1 MKKTKLIA
9 KFLMFFLLFSGIGY
23 AQKTIQGTIKDQN
36 GNPLIGVTVIE
47 QGTNNGKVSDFDGNF
62 SIEVLDDNAILGIT
76 YIGFVGQNI
85 AVGSNSTI
93 NVSLAESLERLDEVV
108 VTALGFEVSSDKL
121 GYATSVVS
129 NETITEAKETSLIN
143 SLSGKTAG
151 VRISRN
157 SGDPGDGAYIQVRG
171 MSSIQRDSQPLIVI
185 DGIPMSNDVRGDSY
199 DFAQQSRLNDL
210 NPNDIESISV
220 LKGASAAAL
229 WGTQAIGGVLQIT
242 TKSGKFNQKMRVNVT
257 TTYSSDVINVKYPL
271 QDTYG
276 RGSGGVFKRMDRR
289 AWGDKISLRSGA
301 ADAVDTSGK
310 YFIDQDG
317 VTHYPIV
324 TKNSTQLYDE
334 SNFDKV
340 FQNGHFLENNVS
352 ISAGNKNSSIYFSF
366 SDFNQEG
373 IVKNSDYRRST
384 VSVKAKHKLSE
395 KSMLDAS
402 FKYMK
407 TGSNRIRRGVSNNG
421 LYLGLLRTPADFDI
435 SGYKGDYYS
444 SGTAAPITG
453 RQRTYRRP
461 MADSWSAVYNNPLW
475 TINEQENQSTVDRFI
490 ASVNLNVKP
499 LEWLELIARAGVDR
513 FLERGHQF
521 YSPGSSSAF
530 VNGTQIKDFA
540 TNSIINADFIAK
552 ASKTF
557 NEDFSGDILVGF
569 NFNQKETVVEGNTI
583 NNFILYTDTE
593 DDILDVDN
601 ASPENRSVRST
612 FGNERTVAGYTSA
625 NFSAY
630 GQLFINATMRSEW
643 ASTFGLNSNKPFYF
657 PSASVAWQFSQLN
670 ILPEELL
677 SFGKLRFSYAEVGVQ
692 PTRYNTFAE
701 YVSPNYGD
709 SLGGSLSTGLFG
721 GGGFTPDN
729 SLGNPSLKPE
739 RKKEFEI
746 GTDLRFLDD
755 KLKFSATYY
764 SNKISDILINFPL
777 APTRGYTQ
785 LYGNAASMKN
795 DGVELELGS
804 NIYRDSNWNVN
815 MSLLYSKNKNEV
827 TDLLEGVESIRLA
840 TGLGGVHNRAM
851 LGQQHG
857 ILWGD
862 KTLRDASGKIE
873 TDANGFPRKN
883 PIQGMIGDPNPDWQ
897 GSAIGSVSYKNFSL
911 SVLLETSQ
919 GGDIFGG
926 TKSVLSDFGRWG
938 SQVNEVTATQDLKTF
953 KGNTITSGTTFRGE
967 IKDFGDG
974 PVAVNEEW
982 YIGLGGYFGGGIDD
996 IYVEDG
1002 SWTRLREL
1010 SLSYNLNNE
1019 FTKSI
1024 GIQNALITATGRNL
1038 LLWTD
1043 FEGTDPDTNVSGV
1056 SSSRGID
1063 YFNNPSTKSYVFSLI
1078 LNF

>member
-1 MKKTKLIA
+1 MK
-9 KFLMFFLLFSGIGY
+9 
-23 AQKTIQGTIKDQN
+23 
-36 GNPLIGVTVIE
+36 
-47 QGTNNGKVSDFDGNF
+47 
-62 SIEVLDDNAILGIT
+62 
-76 YIGFVGQNI
+76 
-85 AVGSNSTI
+85 
-93 NVSLAESLERLDEVV
+93 
-108 VTALGFEVSSDKL
+108 
-121 GYATSVVS
+121 
-129 NETITEAKETSLIN
+129 
-143 SLSGKTAG
+143 
-151 VRISRN
+151 
-157 SGDPGDGAYIQVRG
+157 
-171 MSSIQRDSQPLIVI
+171 
-185 DGIPMSNDVRGDSY
+185 
-199 DFAQQSRLNDL
+199 
-210 NPNDIESISV
+210 
-220 LKGASAAAL
+220 
-229 WGTQAIGGVLQIT
+229 
-242 TKSGKFNQKMRVNVT
+242 VNVT

-271 QDTYG
+271 QDTFG
-276 RGSGGVFKRMDRR
+276 RGSGGIFKRMDRR
-289 AWGDKISLRSGA
+289 AWGDRISLRSGG
-301 ADAVDTSGK
+301 ADVFDTAR

-317 VTHYPIV
+317 TTHYPIV
-324 TKNSTQLYDE
+324 TKNSTKKFDD

-340 FQNGHFLENNVS
+340 FQTGHFLENNVS
-352 ISAGNKNSSIYFSF
+352 ISGGNQNSSIYFSF

-373 IVKNSDYRRST
+373 IVRNADYRRTTASI
-384 VSVKAKHKLSE
+384 KAKHKLSE
-395 KSMLDAS
+395 KTMLNAS

-444 SGTAAPITG
+444 SATAAPITG

-475 TINEQENQSTVDRFI
+475 TINEQENESSVDRFI

-513 FLERGHQF
+513 FLERGHEF
-521 YSPGSSSAF
+521 YSPGSASSF

-552 ASKTF
+552 ASKEF
-557 NEDFSGDILVGF
+557 NNDFSGDILVGF
-569 NFNQKETVVEGNTI
+569 NFNQKERIVEGNTI
-583 NNFILYTDTE
+583 NNFILYTDTA

-601 ASPENRSVRST
+601 ASPENRTVRSS
-612 FGNERTVAGYTSA
+612 FGSERTVAGYTAA

-630 GQLFINATMRSEW
+630 GQIFLNATMRSEW

-670 ILPEELL
+670 LIPQELL

-701 YVSPNYGD
+701 YLSPDYSD
-709 SLGGSLSTGLFG
+709 SLGGSLSSSLFG
-721 GGGFTPDN
+721 GGGFTPN
-729 SLGNPSLKPE
+729 SALGNPSLKPE

-755 KLKFSATYY
+755 KFKFSATYY
-764 SNKISDILINFPL
+764 SNKISDILINFPVS
-777 APTRGYTQ
+777 PSRGYSE

-804 NIYRDSNWNVN
+804 NIFRDSNWNVN
-815 MSLLYSKNKNEV
+815 MSLLYSKNKNEI
-827 TDLLEGVESIRLA
+827 TELIEGVESVRLD

-873 TDANGFPRKN
+873 TDANGFPRKD
-883 PIQGMIGDPNPDWQ
+883 PVQGMIGDPNPDWQ
-897 GSAIGSVSYKNFSL
+897 GSAIGSISYKNFSL

-938 SQVNEVTATQDLKTF
+938 STVNEVTASQDLKTY

-967 IKDFGDG
+967 IKDFGAG

-1010 SLSYNLNNE
+1010 SLSYNLNND
-1019 FTKSI
+1019 FTRSV
-1024 GIQNALITATGRNL
+1024 GIHNAVITATGRNL
-1038 LLWTD
+1038 ILWTD

-1063 YFNNPSTKSYVFSLI
+1063 YFNNPGTKSYVFSLS
-1078 LNF
+1078 LTF

>member
-1 MKKTKLIA
+1 MKQHKKL
-9 KFLMFFLLFSGIGY
+9 FLLICCIFSTIGN
-23 AQKTIQGTIKDQN
+23 AQQTVSGTVTDQS
-36 GNPLIGVTVIE
+36 GNPLIGVTVVE
-47 QGTNNGKVSDFDGNF
+47 QGTNNGIVSDFDGNF
-62 SIEVLDDNAILGIT
+62 SIEVLNENAILSFT
-76 YIGFVGQNI
+76 YIGYTEQKIPVAGKN
-85 AVGSNSTI
+85 TI
-93 NVSLAESLERLDEVV
+93 NISLAESLEELQEVV
-108 VTALGFEVSSDKL
+108 VTALGFEKSTDEL

-129 NETITEAKETSLIN
+129 NETLTEAKETSLIN
-143 SLSGKTAG
+143 SLSGKTSG
-151 VRISRN
+151 MRISRN
-157 SGDPGDGAYIQVRG
+157 SGDPGDGSYIQVRG
-171 MSSIQRDSQPLIVI
+171 ISSIDRNSQPLIII
-185 DGIPMSNDVRGDSY
+185 DGVPMSNDVRGDTY

-229 WGTQAIGGVLQIT
+229 WGTQALGGVLQIT
-242 TKSGKFNQKMRVNVT
+242 TKSGKFNQKMEVT
-257 TTYSSDVINVKYPL
+257 INTTYSSDEINVKYPL
-271 QDTYG
+271 QNTFG

-289 AWGDKISLRSGA
+289 AWGDKISSRSGA
-301 ADAVDTSGK
+301 ADEVDTSR

-324 TKNSTQLYDE
+324 TKNSTETFDD

-340 FQNGHFLENNVS
+340 FRTGYFLENNVS
-352 ISAGNKNSSIYFSF
+352 ISAGNQNSSIYFSL

-373 IVKNSDYRRST
+373 IVRNADYRRT
-384 VSVKAKHKLSE
+384 TASVNAKHKLSE
-395 KSMLDAS
+395 KSMLSAS

-444 SGTAAPITG
+444 SATAAPISG

-461 MADSWSAVYNNPLW
+461 MGDSWSAVYNNPLW
-475 TINEQENQSTVDRFI
+475 TINEQENESSVDRFI
-490 ASVNLNVKP
+490 GNVNLNIKP

-513 FLERGHQF
+513 FLERGHEF
-521 YSPGSSSAF
+521 YSPGSASSF

-540 TNSIINADFIAK
+540 TNSIINADFITK

-569 NFNQKETVVEGNTI
+569 NINHKERVVEGNEI
-583 NNFILYTDTE
+583 NNFILYTDAD

-601 ASPENRSVRST
+601 ASPENRTVRST
-612 FGNERTVAGYTSA
+612 FGSERTVAGYTSA
-625 NFSAY
+625 NLSAY
-630 GQLFINATMRSEW
+630 DQLFINLTMRSEW

-657 PSASVAWQFSQLN
+657 PSASLAWQFSKLN
-670 ILPEELL
+670 ILPEKFL
-677 SFGKLRFSYAEVGVQ
+677 SFGKLRMSYAEVGVQ
-692 PTRYNTFAE
+692 PSRYNTFAE
-701 YVSPNYGD
+701 YVSPNYSD
-709 SLGGSLSTGLFG
+709 NLGGSLSTGLFG
-721 GGGFTPDN
+721 TGGFVPSS

-746 GTDLRFLDD
+746 GADLRFLDD
-755 KLKFSATYY
+755 KIKLNATYY
-764 SNKISDILINFPL
+764 SNKISDILINFPI
-777 APTRGYTQ
+777 APTRGYSE
-785 LYGNAASMKN
+785 LYSNAASMKN
-795 DGVELELGS
+795 DGIELELGS
-804 NIYRDSNWNVN
+804 NLYKDSNWNVN

-827 TDLLEGVESIRLA
+827 TDLVDGVESIQLA
-840 TGLGGVHNRAM
+840 TGLGGVHNRVM

-862 KTLRDASGKIE
+862 KTLRDDNGNIV
-873 TDANGFPRKN
+873 TDANGFPQKD
-883 PIQGMIGDPNPDWQ
+883 PVQGMIGDPNPDWQ
-897 GSAIGSVSYKNFSL
+897 GSAIGSISFKNLSL
-911 SVLLETSQ
+911 SVLFETSQ
-919 GGDIFGG
+919 GGDIFAG

-938 SQVNEVTATQDLKTF
+938 STANEVTATQDLKTF
-953 KGNTITSGTTFRGE
+953 NGNTITSGTTFRGE
-967 IKDFGDG
+967 IKDFGAG

-1010 SLSYNLNNE
+1010 SLSYDLNNNWIE
-1019 FTKSI
+1019 SL
-1024 GIQNALITATGRNL
+1024 GIENVVLTATGRNL

-1063 YFNNPSTKSYVFSLI
+1063 YFNNPGTKSYVFSLSI
-1078 LNF
+1078 TF